1 MLHFPFRK
9 VGTFLVLL
17 AFFANSGKALAE
29 EGGKWLLQT
38 SLYTHHFSYNP
49 EHNDH
54 QRLINLEYQRPD
66 RWVFGAAT
74 FDSSFDQPSQYVY
87 LGMLWRPFESEPL
100 VHVKLTGGL
109 IHGYKDEYRDKIPM
123 NGSGI
128 APAIVPAIGL
138 SGKHVSGEIVLFGTA
153 GVMATL
159 GVLF

>member
-1 MLHFPFRK
+1 MLHVRFRK
-9 VGTFLVLL
+9 VGCFLALL
-17 AFFANSGKALAE
+17 AFFANSEKALAE
-29 EGGKWLLQT
+29 EGSRWLLQT

-49 EHNDH
+49 QHNDH

-66 RWVFGAAT
+66 RWVFGFAS
-74 FDSSFDQPSQYVY
+74 FQSSFDQPSQYAY

-109 IHGYKDEYRDKIPM
+109 IHGYKDEYQDKIPL
-123 NGSGI
+123 NGAGI
-128 APAIVPAIGL
+128 APAIVPSIGL
-138 SGKHVSGEIVLFGTA
+138 SGKHVSGEVVLFGTA